1 MLGMKKSKK
10 MLFKAL
16 LVILL
21 LLISRFPFVCTGYS
35 STLGN
40 NEVTFERV
48 YIFYTQVGTLHV
60 AHIIHVSVQ
69 PSLYYFY
76 RGISHSVLNLNSY
89 CRFVTPEAVRPVAE
103 CIRKVV
109 GENNESFINAVLTLI
124 QQMSYTISDVKY
136 PVETLVDGCGD
147 CDVFSVLAAS
157 IMKAGGLD
165 VVLFYYKDL
174 NPAHMNVGVYLNS
187 TPSHNWWEKPTCFE
201 YQGKNYWVAECTP
214 QRHWRIGE
222 QPEIVANIKP
232 TIIPLDNYELKSPAK
247 VSASLNKPLKASSI
261 SASIKHLNNESC
273 FTLFGS
279 ISPRLAGQ
287 PITIYTSKN
296 EKSWSFLGETLT
308 DNFGNYFF
316 KLTANLTGLN
326 HFKASWSG
334 ASGYAGSDSTTIT
347 LLIGMGKSKN
357 APLKELGIPNDPVL
371 RAQLYAILSLYQLL
385 NRSAETCF
393 FKTLDLEAPTIF
405 SGEFAVLKKG
415 DLNYTFGFVLS
426 EANANYSVNVQGTEG
441 GNIFQIERQ
450 AGETKTVLIKAP
462 INLKENSWYKIE
474 VNVSNE
480 YLTAKLYE
488 DSGPL
493 KGIGVKWQNP
503 NITKFEVFMKCG
515 NSTLALKNLTS
526 QTMKGSIQTAG
537 NVNVLSTYSWLIYL
551 LVFSALTISITSILK
566 YNAYRSYRSS
576 MRTSYI
582 DRKSHMDYF

>member
-1 MLGMKKSKK
+1 MKQDKTSQFNVLS
-10 MLFKAL
+10 MLF
-16 LVILL
+16 ILS
-21 LLISRFPFVCTGYS
+21 ISWVSLAYTSYS
-35 STLGN
+35 STSYN
-40 NEVTFERV
+40 IEVMFERA
-48 YIFYTQVGTLHV
+48 YTFFTQAGTFQI
-60 AHIIHVSVQ
+60 AHKIYVSVPPTLYHFYQ
-69 PSLYYFY
+69 SESLSIINVNDY
-76 RGISHSVLNLNSY
+76 G
-89 CRFVTPEAVRPVAE
+89 RFVTPDAVRPVAE
-103 CIRKVV
+103 CIREVV
-109 GENNESFINAVLTLI
+109 GGNDESFANAVLLLI

-136 PVETLVDGCGD
+136 PVETLVDGYGD

-165 VVLFYYKDL
+165 VVLFYYKDF

-201 YQGKNYWVAECTP
+201 YQGKKYWVAECTP

-232 TIIPLDNYELKSPAK
+232 IIIPLDNCELRSPAK

-261 SASIKHLNNESC
+261 SASIKRLNNENC

-279 ISPRLAGQ
+279 ITPGLAGQ
-287 PITIYTSKN
+287 PIAIYTSKN

-308 DNFGNYFF
+308 DNFGNYSF

-347 LLIGMGKSKN
+347 LLIGEGKSKN
-357 APLKELGIPNDPVL
+357 APLIELGIPNDPVL
-371 RAQLYAILSLYQLL
+371 RAQLYAILKLYQLL
-385 NRSAETCF
+385 NRSAETGF
-393 FKTLDLEAPTIF
+393 FKTLDLEATTTF

-415 DLNYTFGFVLS
+415 GLNYTFGFVLS
-426 EANANYSVNVQGTEG
+426 DANANYSVNVQGPEG
-441 GNIFQIERQ
+441 GNIFQVVRQ
-450 AGETKTVLIKAP
+450 AGETKTVLMKVP

-474 VNVSNE
+474 VNISDE
-480 YLTAKLYE
+480 YLTAKLYG

-493 KGIGVKWQNP
+493 KGIGVKWQTP
-503 NITKFEVFMKCG
+503 NITKFEVFMKCS

-526 QTMKGSIQTAG
+526 QTMKGNVQAAG
-537 NVNVLSTYSWLIYL
+537 NVNVSSTYSWLIYL

-566 YNAYRSYRSS
+566 YKKKH
-576 MRTSYI
+576 TI
-582 DRKSHMDYF
+582 